1 MEFLRNSRK
10 TVAEGG
16 APPKVLASS
25 FDELWHAAAPFALP
39 RASHAWL
46 IIGLTLANGY
56 CLGAGCVERFVNYQ
70 TWPKIDTGSF
80 QAYHRAQ
87 TPLIRCFVVL
97 PLGISTLLQVAVLL
111 IYRKMGIDSGPIWIM
126 LASSLV
132 GTLSTVFL
140 QLPIHRKFDRDGYS
154 EVLMQRLLTTDWI
167 RKAADVLRFLVTA
180 LLLKNLIQP

>member
-1 MEFLRNSRK
+1 MGLLR
-10 TVAEGG
+10 EG
-16 APPKVLASS
+16 P
-25 FDELWHAAAPFALP
+25 
-39 RASHAWL
+39 AWL
-46 IIGLTLANGY
+46 IIALTLANGY

-70 TWPKIDTGSF
+70 TWPRIETGSF

-87 TPLIRCFVVL
+87 IPLIRWFVVA
-97 PLGISTLLQVAVLL
+97 PLAISTLLQVAVLL
-111 IYRKMGIDSGPIWIM
+111 ISRKTATDTKLIWIM

-154 EVLMQRLLTTDWI
+154 EVLMQRLLLTDWI

-180 LLLKNLIQP
+180 LLLKNLIQL